1 MVKTVKKAKKRR
13 LKKKVRITL
22 ITIFLVGLSSGLFL
36 LYGPYS
42 GFRDYLITTAMTTM
56 NHQYLATIFYSD
68 KTINKVL
75 AYNKVIE
82 PDEDTNLDLIDIND
96 DSTSSTTYKDKYD
109 KEVLTHEKG
118 EKYKI
123 IKFRENGY
131 DAYLAVI
138 YDPSKIKVVTSKYLG
153 YNGQYL
159 TDMAKENN
167 ALVAIN
173 GSGFLDPD
181 GVGTGGLV
189 QGIVI
194 KNGEII
200 SSTRSRTYGGGV
212 IGFTEDNKLYLGD
225 VSAKEAVAA
234 GVRDAVEFGPF
245 LVVNGKSAVVQG
257 NGGYG
262 IHPRTA
268 IGQRKDGIVLFLVID
283 GRRVDSV
290 GASVADLAKIMLRY
304 GAYNAANL
312 DGGNSSVLVVNNK
325 IVNRPINWS
334 NMEATRPIA
343 TGFILQK

>member
-1 MVKTVKKAKKRR
+1 MERRAVKILYEDNHLLVAVKEPYILSQSDGSKTPDMLTI
-13 LKKKVRITL
+13 LK
-22 ITIFLVGLSSGLFL
+22 
-36 LYGPYS
+36 
-42 GFRDYLITTAMTTM
+42 
-56 NHQYLATIFYSD
+56 QYL
-68 KTINKVL
+68 KVK
-75 AYNKVIE
+75 YNKPGNVYLGLVHR
-82 PDEDTNLDLIDIND
+82 LDKEVGGVMVFAK
-96 DSTSSTTYKDKYD
+96 TSKAASRLSEQIRLHKTEKYYLAVVNGKVESTTYKDKYD

-200 SSTRSRTYGGGV
+200 ML
-212 IGFTEDNKLYLGD
+212 K
-225 VSAKEAVAA
+225 VS
-234 GVRDAVEFGPF
+234 
-245 LVVNGKSAVVQG
+245 
-257 NGGYG
+257 
-262 IHPRTA
+262 
-268 IGQRKDGIVLFLVID
+268 
-283 GRRVDSV
+283 
-290 GASVADLAKIMLRY
+290 
-304 GAYNAANL
+304 
-312 DGGNSSVLVVNNK
+312 
-325 IVNRPINWS
+325 
-334 NMEATRPIA
+334 
-343 TGFILQK
+343 